1 MPSTYKQSFKQNYT
15 DNVELSIF
23 NCGLQSCERGYTWG
37 PGVRDHYLIH
47 YVVDGKGTYTVNNT
61 VYELRAGDIFLAKPS
76 QLITYSADPLFDLS
90 RRILHPAF
98 PDVHHPDFLPEL
110 SA

>member
-61 VYELRAGDIFLAKPS
+61 VYELRAGSFCGNSFAGFAQKRNFAGEKPP
-76 QLITYSADPLFDLS
+76 TRPERP
-90 RRILHPAF
+90 RRIM
-98 PDVHHPDFLPEL
+98 
-110 SA
+110 SKY